1 MITIDGYLIDVAVR
15 EEHGFDN
22 EITEHPVEQGAD
34 IVDHVRA
41 RPVTLMI
48 EGVVSDTPVQD
59 AVRAA
64 RTAALP
70 SREALDRLLALRNA
84 RLPVSIITSI
94 RAYDNMV
101 IESLVIP
108 RDATTGDALGFTA
121 RFRQIRVV
129 TTERAVVD
137 IPRAKGKT
145 NRGLVTVGE
154 AQIEEPTE
162 RRKSLLKR
170 GVNRIKDL
178 F

>member
-1 MITIDGYLIDVAVR
+1 MIAIDGYIIDVAVK
-15 EEHGFDN
+15 EEHGFEN

-41 RPVTLMI
+41 RPIVVTL

-59 AVRAA
+59 FVRAS

-70 SREALDRLLALRNA
+70 SREALDRLLAIRNA
-84 RLPVSIITSI
+84 RQPVEIVTSI
-94 RAYDNMV
+94 RTYTDMML
-101 IESLVIP
+101 ESLTVP
-108 RDATTGDALGFTA
+108 RDAATGDALAFTA
-121 RFRQIRVV
+121 RFRQIRIV
-129 TTERAVVD
+129 TTQRAVVD

-145 NRGLVTVGE
+145 NRGQVTVGE
-154 AQIEEPTE
+154 AEIEEPPE

-170 GVNRIKDL
+170 GVNRIGEL